1 MALTTQGKGAFRR
14 FKDQLHKEH
23 PGLLPAWYAFRD
35 ARLRGNALCRI
46 SQAASAETPASSAA
60 AHIYATSAI
69 WLLGVVLASYTWSDE
84 AMRWDALTL
93 DELLGSVMNSRA
105 IGVLLEAQFHGG
117 ADEDNAEHR

>member
-69 WLLGVVLASYTWSDE
+69 WLLGPALHTGELILAEDGPVSWTAHADLAE
-84 AMRWDALTL
+84 AAAIALT
-93 DELLGSVMNSRA
+93 DEGPLIPAR
-105 IGVLLEAQFHGG
+105 
-117 ADEDNAEHR
+117 